1 MLTVSFRCRICVRLD
16 GASRVDCSL
25 RAYISVCVFYKHRIE
40 RKVQTEGKM
49 AVINC
54 WVGLVVRWVL
64 TAVKCCVDIW
74 LCLECRHLGMHGMQ
88 WPVFSFRYDSD
99 SKMCTV
105 KWYVDIWVCSECRHS
120 GIHGLQT
127 VTWIPP
133 HPHPHPQIFHLKW
146 QSCTIKSCVYVQVC
160 LECRHW
166 GMHGIWTAIWI
177 PPKEKNP
184 IWDNDVCTVKV

>member
-40 RKVQTEGKM
+40 RKVRTEGKM

-74 LCLECRHLGMHGMQ
+74 LC
-88 WPVFSFRYDSD
+88 WN
-99 SKMCTV
+99 
-105 KWYVDIWVCSECRHS
+105 VDIWVCMECSDLCFHS
-120 GIHGLQT
+120 DMTRT
-127 VTWIPP
+127 V
-133 HPHPHPQIFHLKW
+133 K
-146 QSCTIKSCVYVQVC
+146 CVLLNDMLTFGYVQNAGIQVSMD
-160 LECRHW
+160 CRQ
-166 GMHGIWTAIWI
+166 
-177 PPKEKNP
+177 
-184 IWDNDVCTVKV
+184 